1 MPAVKLLMVY
11 NVKPAMDEAYYRF
24 MAGEFL
30 PAVQN
35 IGLIMVEAWRTA
47 WGDYPQRLI
56 ALVAEDHRA
65 LDEILDSKQWRDME
79 TKLRHYVKDYRRQIV
94 VYRSGFQFLKPS

>member
-11 NVKPAMDEAYYRF
+11 DVKPAMDEAYYRF

-30 PAVQN
+30 PAVQS
-35 IGLIMVEAWRTA
+35 IGLVMVEAWRTA

-56 ALVAEDHRA
+56 GLVAEDHRA

-79 TKLRHYVKDYRRQIV
+79 TKLGRYVKDYRRQIV
-94 VYRSGFQFLKPS
+94 VYRNGFQFLKPA